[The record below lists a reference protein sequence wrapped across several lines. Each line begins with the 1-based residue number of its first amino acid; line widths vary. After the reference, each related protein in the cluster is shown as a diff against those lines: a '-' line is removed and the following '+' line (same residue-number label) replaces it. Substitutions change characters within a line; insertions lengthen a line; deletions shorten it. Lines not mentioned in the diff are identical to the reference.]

1 MIKIKKIILGSI
13 ILLFCSQ
20 NLYGVIKDSLY
31 VTVGN
36 KAITYSDIINEIK
49 TILILNDDTFSES
62 KKQQLEAAA
71 IKSAIQRNIKLIE
84 IEKYPSLTFSNL
96 DLNRQLEKLAK
107 NVNMSLDA
115 FKSTFDKNNVNFSTV
130 KRRIE
135 TELLWNSLIFQIYK
149 NNLTIDENEINEQLI
164 FIKTKKTTNEF
175 LLSEIVFKLKEKD
188 MIESQTKEIKRK
200 IETEGFDKVAM
211 SSSISESAERGGSLG
226 WVSENV
232 IAKKLKSVI
241 LNTPV
246 GEISK
251 PILLSNGII
260 IFKVEDKRSLKTE
273 LDIEKVKNQLVS
285 NEKEKLLK
293 MYSMSHYDKLRR
305 SVAIDYYIKK

>member
-13 ILLFCSQ
+13 VLLLFSQ
-20 NLYGVIKDSLY
+20 NLYAVIKDSLY
-31 VTVGN
+31 ATVGN

-49 TILILNDDTFSES
+49 TILILNDDTYSEN

-71 IKSAIQRNIKLIE
+71 MKSAIQRNIKLIE
-84 IEKYPSLTFSNL
+84 IEKYPNLTFNNL
-96 DLNRQLEKLAK
+96 DLNKQLERLAK
-107 NVNMSLDA
+107 GVNMSLDA
-115 FKSTFDKNNVNFSTV
+115 LKSTFNKNNVNFSTV
-130 KRRIE
+130 KGRIE

-149 NNLTIDENEINEQLI
+149 NNLTIDENEINEQLV

-175 LLSEIVFKLKEKD
+175 LLSEIIFKLKEKD

-200 IETEGFDKVAM
+200 IETEGFANVAM

-232 IAKKLKSVI
+232 MAKKLKSVI

-246 GEISK
+246 GEITK
-251 PILLSNGII
+251 PVLLSNGILI
-260 IFKVEDKRSLKTE
+260 YKVEDKRSLKTE
-273 LDIEKVKNQLVS
+273 IDIEKVKNQLVN

-305 SVAIDYYIKK
+305 SVAIDYYMKK

>member
-1 MIKIKKIILGSI
+1 VIKIKKIILGSI
-13 ILLFCSQ
+13 ILLFFSQ
-20 NLYGVIKDSLY
+20 NLYAVIKDSLY
-31 VTVGN
+31 ATVGN

-49 TILILNDDTFSES
+49 TILILNDDTYSEN

-71 IKSAIQRNIKLIE
+71 MKSAIQRNIKLIE
-84 IEKYPSLTFSNL
+84 IEKYPNLTFNNL
-96 DLNRQLEKLAK
+96 DLNKQLERLAK
-107 NVNMSLDA
+107 GVNMSLDA
-115 FKSTFDKNNVNFSTV
+115 LKSTFNKNNVNFSTV
-130 KRRIE
+130 KGRIE

-149 NNLTIDENEINEQLI
+149 NNLTIDENEINEQLV

-175 LLSEIVFKLKEKD
+175 LLSEIIFKLKEKD

-200 IETEGFDKVAM
+200 IETEGFANVAM

-232 IAKKLKSVI
+232 MAKKLKSVI

-246 GEISK
+246 GEITK
-251 PILLSNGII
+251 PVLLSNGILI
-260 IFKVEDKRSLKTE
+260 YKVEDKRSLKTE
-273 LDIEKVKNQLVS
+273 IDIEKVKNQLVN

-305 SVAIDYYIKK
+305 SVAIDYYMKK